1 MKVKNLF
8 LFAVILAVMSVLPLR
23 AVDKMSFTHDKK
35 LPIYKCGEKA
45 QFTLTAWEKN
55 KLVSSGSYNVEFL
68 FCGKKS
74 IKSVAVDFSKG
85 NPAKLE
91 CTLTEP
97 GFVLLRV
104 CDKKNGVLK
113 VNKKSVLAGA
123 AFEPE
128 KIRKAYEMPA
138 DFAAFWE
145 NNRKQLEKEE
155 LKLVENKKFSTDA
168 YIAYNISLKSFN
180 DHVISGYLTVPRKK
194 GKYPAFVTVPGA
206 GPGIFSPSGYAK
218 MGVITLAVNVLNFP
232 TADNA
237 AEQKARYIEYAKGTA
252 YSHRGAG
259 NRDNYFFRNVYSAID
274 RMINYIASLDEF
286 DGRHMV
292 IDGSSQGGG
301 SAIILAGL
309 NKNITA
315 LAANVPALCD
325 HGGYKVGRA
334 PGWPNLA
341 SRSDV
346 DKFAPYFDAANFA
359 SLIKVP
365 AFVSC
370 GFIDT
375 TCSPSSV
382 YAAFNELKG
391 EKEMYHMPLEG
402 HTVTGG
408 YSNAKSAFVRKHLG
422 I

>member
-1 MKVKNLF
+1 MKIKKMFIFAV
-8 LFAVILAVMSVLPLR
+8 LFAVLAAMPLW
-23 AVDKMSFTHDKK
+23 AVDKMTFSHDRK
-35 LPIYKCGEKA
+35 LPVYKCGEKA
-45 QFTLTAWEKN
+45 VLALSAWEKG
-55 KLVSSGSYNVEFL
+55 KLVSSGEYKVEFL

-74 IKSVAVDFSKG
+74 IKTVPVDFSKG
-85 NPAKLE
+85 NPVKLE
-91 CTLTEP
+91 CTLNEP
-97 GFVLLRV
+97 GFVLMRV
-104 CDKKNGVLK
+104 RDKNNGSFQ
-113 VNKKSVLAGA
+113 VNKKTILAGA

-128 KIRKAYEMPA
+128 KIRKSYDMPA
-138 DFAAFWE
+138 DFMAFWE
-145 NNRKQLEKEE
+145 NNRRLLEKEE
-155 LKLVENKKFSTDA
+155 LKLIENKKFSTDQ

-206 GPGIFSPSGYAK
+206 GPGISSPSGYAK
-218 MGVITLAVNVLNFP
+218 MNVITLAVNVLNFP
-232 TADNA
+232 TADNS
-237 AEQKARYIEYAKGTA
+237 AEQKARYIQYAKGVA

-259 NRDNYFFRNVYSAID
+259 NRDTYFFRNVYSAID
-274 RMINYIASLDEF
+274 RMINYVASLEEF
-286 DGRHMV
+286 DGKHMV

-301 SAIILAGL
+301 SALILAGL

-325 HGGYKVGRA
+325 HGGYKAGRA

-341 SRSDV
+341 SRPDV

-408 YSNAKSAFVRKHLG
+408 YSRAKSAFVKKHLG